1 MIKLISTKIKQPLDE
16 ADLIQ
21 DLQTIKTYYQNEGFL
36 SIEVENKIEN
46 GKRGKIVYFLIREGQ
61 RVRISAISIA
71 GYSTFSEE
79 KVKKLLNLKIYD
91 NLITSNLED
100 ASKRVIDFYKN
111 SGYPYIS
118 VERETK
124 VNDSQADVY
133 FTIQEGPLS
142 FLKEVKIRGNWTVK
156 TWTIIRATEIKPGE
170 KFSQEKLYQAQRRL
184 YATRLFERV
193 TFYLIGV
200 EEKKESLTVRFDVGE
215 LPARGFNFGL
225 GYQLPPS
232 RFLFGLGWEHLN
244 ILNRGQ
250 NLSLNSEFTPN
261 FKGDYELNLE
271 AIYKV
276 PYLIRVPLNFATRP
290 FLNLTSLQGNR
301 TTEFGVETGVN
312 RYLGANWG
320 LNLSNRFR
328 KLTFSY
334 ADTTALDTTIRRGI
348 TNSLIFNIT
357 YDSRN
362 NFFNPNQGLYLSPII
377 EAAGGLLLGNNDF
390 HRLSLELRAFQAV
403 LGVFVFALRGFWG
416 TVLPY
421 GRTLIIPYY
430 EKYVVGG
437 RNTLRGYDE
446 NAIGPDSIGNQHYG
460 DFIIN
465 TNFEIRTGYYKNF
478 GLVFFWDGGE
488 IEDHLDKFK
497 ISRYQYSIGLGLRF
511 NTPAGPIRL
520 DYGKKLKNPLPK
532 DRGKLY
538 IGLLHAF

>member
-1 MIKLISTKIKQPLDE
+1 MINTKIKKPLDD
-16 ADLIQ
+16 ADLAQ
-21 DLQTIKTYYQNEGFL
+21 DLQTIKTFYQNEGFL
-36 SIEVENKIEN
+36 SIQVENKLAT
-46 GKRGKIVYFLIREGQ
+46 GKQGKIVYFLINEGQ
-61 RVRISAISIA
+61 RVKISAISIA
-71 GYSTFSEE
+71 GYAAFSEG
-79 KVKKLLNLKIYD
+79 KVKKLLNLKIND
-91 NLITSNLED
+91 NLITSNLDE
-100 ASKRVIDFYKN
+100 AGKRVIDFYKN

-118 VERETK
+118 VEQETK
-124 VNDSQADVY
+124 VTGNQADVY
-133 FTIQEGPLS
+133 FTIQEGPLC
-142 FLKEVKIRGNWTVK
+142 FIKEVKIRGNYAVK
-156 TWTIIRATEIKPGE
+156 SWTIIRATEIKPGE

-200 EEKKESLTVRFDVGE
+200 EEKQESLTVSFDVSE

-250 NLSLNSEFTPN
+250 NLSINSEFTPN
-261 FKGDYELNLE
+261 FKGDYELDLE

-290 FLNLTSLQGNR
+290 FLNLTNLDGNR

-328 KLTFSY
+328 QLIFSY
-334 ADTTALDTTIRRGI
+334 SDTTILDTIIRHGI

-357 YDSRN
+357 YDSRD
-362 NFFNPNQGLYLSPII
+362 NFFNPNQGLYVSPIT

-390 HRLSLELRAFQAV
+390 YRYSIELRAFQ
-403 LGVFVFALRGFWG
+403 GVFGILVFAGRVFGG
-416 TVLPY
+416 AVLPY
-421 GRTLIIPYY
+421 GRNLTIHYY
-430 EKYVVGG
+430 EKYFAGG

-446 NAIGPDSIGNQHYG
+446 YAIGPDSVGTQHYG
-460 DFIIN
+460 DFLIN
-465 TNFEIRTGYYKNF
+465 TNFEIRAGYYKNF
-478 GLVFFWDGGE
+478 GLVLFWDGGE
-488 IEDHLDKFK
+488 IENHINSFK
-497 ISRYQYSIGLGLRF
+497 LNRYQYSVGIGIRF
-511 NTPAGPIRL
+511 NTPVGPIRL
-520 DYGKKLKNPLPK
+520 DYGKRLKNSPNH